1 MEKDVL
7 KQKMAEE
14 TTTLIGNIY
23 EDAAKETM
31 IESGKTL
38 ATIPQTINALLLPL
52 RKWILE
58 KEYAFEETKI
68 LLQKKLENL
77 KTTDIVEPEAYIA
90 VPALEALSY
99 SINNETLR
107 NMYANLLA
115 NSMNKNTKDSV
126 HPSFV
131 DIIKQMSPNDAK
143 IFNEIFISKIK
154 PIMDLSTSIKEKKG
168 ANNYLYNLTWIN
180 TFEYETISLSVSNL
194 LRIGLIEID
203 GELSYV
209 HDENYSMIRNTKAYK
224 NYADKCNKNAN
235 MTLKENK
242 HIIKVTALG
251 ELFYKICVSD
261 I

>member
-131 DIIKQMSPNDAK
+131 DIIKQMSPK
-143 IFNEIFISKIK
+143 M
-154 PIMDLSTSIKEKKG
+154 PV
-168 ANNYLYNLTWIN
+168 
-180 TFEYETISLSVSNL
+180 SVPSCPPGVL
-194 LRIGLIEID
+194 P
-203 GELSYV
+203 V
-209 HDENYSMIRNTKAYK
+209 P
-224 NYADKCNKNAN
+224 
-235 MTLKENK
+235 
-242 HIIKVTALG
+242 
-251 ELFYKICVSD
+251 
-261 I
+261 